1 METVIYWDSSA
12 VLSALGRGSH
22 TDDALSWLSQD
33 GVHLISTLTV
43 AETFSV
49 LHHMRRAQAIDDET
63 LSDSLEV
70 IANLPWRLFRLSPA
84 WDDIAEAA
92 SRSGLKGADLWHLS
106 LALTLRK
113 RQFPSVRVLTYD
125 VKLLEAAAEEGLV
138 R

>member
-12 VLSALGRGSH
+12 VLSALGRESH

-43 AETFSV
+43 AETSSV
-49 LHHMRRAQAIDDET
+49 LHRMRRAQAIDDET